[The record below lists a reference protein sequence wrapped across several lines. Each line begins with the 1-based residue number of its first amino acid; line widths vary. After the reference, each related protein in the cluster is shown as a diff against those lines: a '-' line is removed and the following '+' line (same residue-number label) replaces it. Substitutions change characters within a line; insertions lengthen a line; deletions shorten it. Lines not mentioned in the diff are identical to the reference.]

1 VNNYEILVIFD
12 TNGKPDTAES
22 IIEAFS
28 SEIQNSGGKIN
39 DTEDMGHKV
48 FTREAKRH
56 KQSGHYVKFWVE
68 LPSDFA
74 DSIQDHFRL
83 NESVFRLMLTRDPGS
98 FRPTDVPVE
107 AEESTSEVAVG
118 EAETATAES

>member
-1 VNNYEILVIFD
+1 MNNYEILVIFD

-22 IIEAFS
+22 MMEAFS
-28 SEIQNSGGKIN
+28 SELENSGGKIT

-48 FTREAKRH
+48 FTREAKHH
-56 KQSGHYVKFWVE
+56 KQSGHYVKFWVQ

-74 DSIQDHFRL
+74 DSIQEHFRL

-107 AEESTSEVAVG
+107 TEDSSPEAAV
-118 EAETATAES
+118 AETEPATAES